1 MSVSI
6 NDVVVAARQRIREV
20 SPSEVEAVAPADR
33 VLIDVREP
41 AEYASGHLPGAINLP
56 RGVLEFQIRAHPA
69 MGCPTSEALA
79 AADRPLVLYCLS
91 GGRAALAADS
101 LQQLGFSQVSSL
113 AGGIT
118 AWREAGLPVTPG
130 STDLGKPR

>member
-1 MSVSI
+1 MAVSI
-6 NDVVVAARQRIREV
+6 SDLVAAARQRIREV
-20 SPSEVEAVAPADR
+20 SPSEVQSMVSTDQ

-56 RGVLEFQIRAHPA
+56 RGVLEFQIHAHPA
-69 MGCPTSEALA
+69 MGCTTSDALA
-79 AADRPLVLYCLS
+79 ASDRPLLLYCLS

-118 AWREAGLPVTPG
+118 AWREAGLPLASG
-130 STDLGKPR
+130 STE

>member
-1 MSVSI
+1 MTVSI
-6 NDVVVAARQRIREV
+6 SDVVAAARQRIREL
-20 SPSEVEAVAPADR
+20 SPSEVQAVTKAGQ
-33 VLIDVREP
+33 VLVDVREP

-56 RGVLEFQIRAHPA
+56 RGVLEFQIHAHPA
-69 MGCPTSEALA
+69 MGCTTSDALA
-79 AADRPLVLYCLS
+79 AVDRPLVLYCLS
-91 GGRAALAADS
+91 GGRAALAVDS

>member
-1 MSVSI
+1 MTTSVSAL
-6 NDVVVAARQRIREV
+6 VSAARQRIREV
-20 SPSEVEAVAPADR
+20 SAGDVGAMDPAGY

-41 AEYASGHLPGAINLP
+41 AEYASGHLPGAVNLP
-56 RGVLEFQIRAHPA
+56 RGVLEFQIHAHPA
-69 MGCPTSEALA
+69 VGCSTSDALTA
-79 AADRPLVLYCLS
+79 SDRPLVLYCLS

-118 AWREAGLPVTPG
+118 AWREAGLPVTAG
-130 STDLGKPR
+130 SSD

>member
-1 MSVSI
+1 MNSSI
-6 NDVVVAARQRIREV
+6 SDLVAAARERIREV
-20 SPSEVEAVAPADR
+20 SASEVQAMARAGD

-56 RGVLEFQIRAHPA
+56 RGVLEFQIHAHPA
-69 MGCPTSEALA
+69 MGCTTSDALA
-79 AADRPLVLYCLS
+79 ASDRPLVLYCLS

-118 AWREAGLPVTPG
+118 AWREAGLPVATG
-130 STDLGKPR
+130 STE

>member
-1 MSVSI
+1 MPVDI
-6 NDVVVAARQRIREV
+6 NELVAAAQSRIREV
-20 SPSEVEAVAPADR
+20 EPGDCLAGEALV
-33 VLIDVREP
+33 VDVREP
-41 AEYASGHLPGAINLP
+41 AEFAQGHLPGAVNLP
-56 RGVLEFQIRAHPA
+56 RGVLEFQIHAHPA
-69 MGCPTSEALA
+69 MGCTTSDALA
-79 AADRPLVLYCLS
+79 ASDRPLVLYCLS

-130 STDLGKPR
+130 STD

>member
-1 MSVSI
+1 MNSSI
-6 NDVVVAARQRIREV
+6 SDLVAAARERIREV
-20 SPSEVEAVAPADR
+20 SASEVQAMARAGD

-41 AEYASGHLPGAINLP
+41 AEYASGHMPGAINLP
-56 RGVLEFQIRAHPA
+56 RGVLEFQIHAHPA
-69 MGCPTSEALA
+69 MGCTTSDALA
-79 AADRPLVLYCLS
+79 ASDRPLVLYCLS

-118 AWREAGLPVTPG
+118 AWREAGLPVATG
-130 STDLGKPR
+130 STE

>member
-1 MSVSI
+1 MAVSI
-6 NDVVVAARQRIREV
+6 SDLVAAARQRIREV
-20 SPSEVEAVAPADR
+20 SPSEVQSMVSTDQ

-41 AEYASGHLPGAINLP
+41 GEYASGHLPGAINLP
-56 RGVLEFQIRAHPA
+56 RGVLEFQIHAHPA
-69 MGCPTSEALA
+69 MGCTTSDALA
-79 AADRPLVLYCLS
+79 ASDRPLLLYCLS

-118 AWREAGLPVTPG
+118 AWREAGLPLASG
-130 STDLGKPR
+130 STE

>member
-1 MSVSI
+1 MTASVSAL
-6 NDVVVAARQRIREV
+6 VSAARQRIREV
-20 SPSEVEAVAPADR
+20 SAGGVQAMDPAGY

-41 AEYASGHLPGAINLP
+41 AEYATGHLSGAINLP
-56 RGVLEFQIRAHPA
+56 RGVLEFQIHAHPA
-69 MGCPTSEALA
+69 MACTTSDALA
-79 AADRPLVLYCLS
+79 ARDRPLLLYCLS

-118 AWREAGLPVTPG
+118 AWREAGLTVTPG
-130 STDLGKPR
+130 STD